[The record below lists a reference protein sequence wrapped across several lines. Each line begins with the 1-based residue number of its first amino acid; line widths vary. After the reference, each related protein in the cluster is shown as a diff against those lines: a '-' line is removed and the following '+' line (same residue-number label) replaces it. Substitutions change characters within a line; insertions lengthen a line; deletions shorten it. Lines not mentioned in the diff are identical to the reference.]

1 MAKIKITKNENW
13 FKHDFRARED
23 KKLLKLKMK
32 YKSSAPIGI
41 FWQLVE
47 MIYENEGEMELDI
60 ELLAFQLSESED
72 MIKDVIEQCFILS
85 DEGLTHETIIEQL
98 ELRKE
103 NYEQVVQRNS
113 KAGKASAEARKLQ
126 QLINN
131 TPTHSSTDAQHIVNI
146 IQPETETETE
156 TELETELEKELRDDS
171 KSKININI
179 VSKLL
184 AELVVVDNPSDI
196 EYVIND
202 LDSIGW
208 DNIYSAFNMDERE
221 KENYKSL
228 VIQKLNSI
236 TD

>member
-1 MAKIKITKNENW
+1 MGKIKITKNENW
-13 FKHDFRARED
+13 FKHNFRARED

-32 YKSSAPIGI
+32 YKSSAPIGV

-103 NYEQVVQRNS
+103 KYEIKSQ
-113 KAGKASAEARKLQ
+113 KGKEAADKRWGNDTTPIGNLSTTYTKVMGS
-126 QLINN
+126 N
-131 TPTHSSTDAQHIVNI
+131 TRERVESR
-146 IQPETETETE
+146 
-156 TELETELEKELRDDS
+156 ETELEKELRDDS
-171 KSKININI
+171 KSKNKININI
-179 VSKLL
+179 VNKLL
-184 AELVVVDNPSDI
+184 DELFIAD
-196 EYVIND
+196 
-202 LDSIGW
+202 GK
-208 DNIYSAFNMDERE
+208 DNIMNVLNDMKDIGLGNICSALKYDKRQRE
-221 KENYKSL
+221 NLEN
-228 VIQKLNSI
+228 IIEQKLNSI